1 MKVPKDNP
9 LSLENEVRKLRSDL
23 IKRIIDIL
31 LSTVSL
37 LIFAPIFLLIAF
49 AIKLDSPGPVLFVD
63 RRLGRRGKIFR
74 CFKFRT
80 MFIDGDKR
88 LKECLEQNSSSLHEW
103 RSYAKLKS
111 FDPRIT
117 KVGQFLRRYSLD
129 ELPQIFNVLKGDMHL
144 VGPRPYLLRER
155 SQMGEYADK
164 ILKIRPGI
172 TGFWQVSGRN
182 EIPFEER
189 LKMESYYAENNGLR
203 TDIIL
208 LVKTVKAVL
217 EGRGAY

>member
-1 MKVPKDNP
+1 LKVPEDNLIP
-9 LSLENEVRKLRSDL
+9 LENAREKFWSDA

-31 LSTVSL
+31 FSIVVL
-37 LIFAPIFLLIAF
+37 LILAPIFLLISF
-49 AIKLDSPGPVLFVD
+49 AIKWDSSGPVLFVD
-63 RRLGRRGKIFR
+63 RRLGRGGKIFR

-80 MFIDGDKR
+80 MFVDGEKR

-117 KVGQFLRRYSLD
+117 EVGQFLRRYSLD
-129 ELPQIFNVLKGDMHL
+129 ELPQIFNVLRGDMHL

-155 SQMGEYADK
+155 PKMDKYVDK
-164 ILKIRPGI
+164 ILKVRPGI

-189 LKMESYYAENNGLR
+189 LKMESHYAENNGLR
-203 TDIIL
+203 TDIIF
-208 LVKTVKAVL
+208 LVRTIKAVL

>member
-1 MKVPKDNP
+1 LKVPKDN
-9 LSLENEVRKLRSDL
+9 SIFLENAKTKFWNDI

-37 LIFAPIFLLIAF
+37 LILAPIFLLIAF
-49 AIKLDSPGPVLFVD
+49 AIKLDSSGPVLFVD
-63 RRLGRRGKIFR
+63 RRLGRGGKIFR

-80 MFIDGDKR
+80 MFVDGDKR
-88 LKECLEQNSSSLHEW
+88 LKECLEQNSSSLNEW
-103 RSYAKLKS
+103 KNYAKLKS

-144 VGPRPYLLRER
+144 VGPRPYLLRELPEMDR
-155 SQMGEYADK
+155 YADK

-189 LKMESYYAENNGLR
+189 LKMESYYAENNGLK
-203 TDIIL
+203 TDFIF
-208 LVKTVKAVL
+208 LVKTIKAVL

>member
-9 LSLENEVRKLRSDL
+9 LSLENEVRELRSDL

>member
-1 MKVPKDNP
+1 LKVPKDNP